1 MILESSN
8 QNKKLK
14 ITFFSVLPPFRG
26 GISSF
31 SQMLLN
37 NLSVLSKIEP
47 FTFSKL
53 YPKILFPGKT
63 QEDELLKGNAP
74 RIVSTFNPLSYFKAR
89 RILKRT
95 NPDVVIVNY
104 WMTIFSPMYVF
115 FSRGFKKNVLKV
127 ALIHNLVPHENRFF
141 DRYFNRIFLNRYD
154 VFVVLSQQVKNDLL
168 VHKPD
173 AVCLQ
178 LSHPSY
184 TQFGSACDK
193 SNARESLSI
202 PEKANVILFFGLIR
216 DYKGL
221 DILIHTMNHLDDS
234 YFLVI
239 AGEIYGDDEIYHR
252 LITDCK
258 NANIIINDAYI
269 PDDKVKNY
277 FSAADLCV
285 LPYKKGTQSGVQ
297 AIAESFCTPVLVS
310 KNGGLHENIT
320 DGTNGFIIESLES
333 QQLAKKIKD
342 VFAGGKLNIVS
353 EKLKTLLVQK
363 ANEWQNFADELYD
376 FLKKE
381 KKKKKL

>member
-1 MILESSN
+1 MALSN

-37 NLSVLSKIEP
+37 NLCTLSKVEP
-47 FTFSKL
+47 FTFLKL
-53 YPKILFPGKT
+53 YPKILFPGKS
-63 QEDELLKGNAP
+63 QEDMSLKGNAP
-74 RIVSTFNPLSYFKAR
+74 RIVSTFNPFSYFKAR

-95 NPDVVIVNY
+95 SPDVLIVNY

-115 FSRGFKKNVLKV
+115 FSRGFNKNVLKV
-127 ALIHNLVPHENRFF
+127 ALIHNLVPHEKRFF
-141 DRYFNRIFLNRYD
+141 DHYFNRIFLHRYD
-154 VFVVLSQQVKNDLL
+154 AFVVLSQQVKNEVLI
-168 VHKPD
+168 HKPE

-184 TQFGSACDK
+184 TQFGSSCDK

-202 PEKANVILFFGLIR
+202 PEKSKVILFFGLIR

-221 DILIHTMNHLDDS
+221 DILIDTMNHLDES

-239 AGEIYGDDEIYHR
+239 AGEIYGDDKIYHK
-252 LITDCK
+252 LITDCA
-258 NANIIINDAYI
+258 NPNIIIKDTYI
-269 PDDKVKNY
+269 PDDEVKDY

-297 AIAESFCTPVLVS
+297 AISDSFCTPVLVS
-310 KNGGLHENIT
+310 TNGGLHENII
-320 DGTNGFIIESLES
+320 DGTNGFIIDSLES
-333 QQLAKKIKD
+333 QGLAEKIKD
-342 VFAGGKLNIVS
+342 IFVGGKLNIVT

-363 ANEWQNFADELYD
+363 ANEWQKFTQELYD
-376 FLKKE
+376 FLEKE